1 MYPKSPGASADISSR
16 AVALLDARF
25 VRWLAHLDDTE
36 TTAAGLTRTHLASV
50 LSRALDH
57 AHLRRPLHRIYW
69 YTESDD
75 RAVVDDQTVRL
86 LPAEDGDGASLVRQM
101 AADISALLAGGRIDL
116 LVIGSD
122 DDRLTSV
129 IDAAKLAGVTV
140 CLLADERALAM
151 PRLLQQDPNWARL
164 LREADR
170 RLVVRSSELAQA
182 LSLDGQSLPTDA
194 GEPGANHAPRRGFD
208 QDAQLQPVVD
218 AWWSD
223 LPAEARETLQD
234 ELPALR
240 GLPPEVDRELLLR
253 GKNALG
259 RALNFHEKRSLRAQ
273 ARNVALGVSAV
284 VDAAP
289 AGEVDAK
296 SQEATVDGKTRL

>member
-25 VRWLAHLDDTE
+25 VRWLAHLDDAE
-36 TTAAGLTRTHLASV
+36 AAAPGLTRAHLASV
-50 LSRALDH
+50 VSRALDQ
-57 AHLRRPLHRIYW
+57 AHLRRSLHRIYW

-75 RAVVDDQTVRL
+75 RTVVDDQTVRL
-86 LPAEDGDGASLVRQM
+86 LPAEEGDGVHLVRQM
-101 AADISALLAGGRIDL
+101 SADIAALLAGGRIDL

-182 LSLDGQSLPTDA
+182 LSPDGPLAPAASS
-194 GEPGANHAPRRGFD
+194 EPGANPLPRRPFD
-208 QDAQLQPVVD
+208 LDVQLQPVVET
-218 AWWSD
+218 WWAD
-223 LPAEARETLQD
+223 LPSDAREALQE

-273 ARNVALGVSAV
+273 ARNVALGMT
-284 VDAAP
+284 AAGAASTDEA
-289 AGEVDAK
+289 AGK
-296 SQEATVDGKTRL
+296 SQEPQIVGEA